1 MSNAPVLTEASR
13 AEVFELQRIINTYDF
28 KVWADGH
35 ESMVMIITPDLLPLV
50 TSVISPDEIVHQGQ
64 VTLWQ
69 DQRPTLTDVV
79 MVSFKTGGDWLLE
92 IPLTEAEE
100 KKNKVAERHKKVNT
114 KYSVNF
120 W

>member
-1 MSNAPVLTEASR
+1 MSNAPVLTEVSWV
-13 AEVFELQRIINTYDF
+13 EVFELQRVINAYDF

-35 ESMVMIITPDLLPLV
+35 ESMAMIITPDLLPLV

-79 MVSFKTGGDWLLE
+79 MVSFKTGGDWFLE
-92 IPLTEAEE
+92 MPLVEAEE
-100 KKNKVAERHKKVNT
+100 KKKKLAERHKKVNT
-114 KYSVNF
+114 ILSVNY